1 MDGYSHPAI
10 LLIPPSALPGINAT
24 LNGICAL
31 LLTLGYWMIRRKK
44 VGAHKI
50 CMGCAFGGLN
60 ALPGLLPHLPLPGRL
75 VPFTGRGWI
84 RPVYFTVLISHTI
97 LAILIVPMAIMTIYR
112 ALRGR
117 FDRHVR
123 IARWTLPL
131 WIYVSL
137 TGVVA
142 VYWMLY
148 RL

>member
-1 MDGYSHPAI
+1 MTDGVSLPLAF
-10 LLIPPSALPGINAT
+10 LIPYSALPGVNAT

-31 LLTLGYWMIRRKK
+31 LLTLGYLMIRRKK

-50 CMGCAFGGLN
+50 CMGCAFGVSILF
-60 ALPGLLPHLPLPGRL
+60 L
-75 VPFTGRGWI
+75 VSYLTYHYHVGSVRFTGQGWI

-97 LAILIVPMAIMTIYR
+97 LAVVIVPMAIMTIYR

-117 FDRHVR
+117 FERHVR

-137 TGVVA
+137 TGVA

>member
-1 MDGYSHPAI
+1 MDGFSHPAI
-10 LLIPPSALPGINAT
+10 LLIPTSALPGINAT

-44 VGAHKI
+44 VEAHKI
-50 CMGCAFGGLN
+50 CMGCAFGVSILFLASYLTYHFQVGS
-60 ALPGLLPHLPLPGRL
+60 

-84 RPVYFTVLISHTI
+84 RPVYFTVLISHMI
-97 LAILIVPMAIMTIYR
+97 LAIVIVPMAIMTIYR

-137 TGVVA
+137 TGVA